1 MWVSGW
7 PAIHINPRA
16 PCCYDKSVKAGFFIA
31 VLAASAALAQE
42 RATDE
47 TATGAEG
54 GRETALQADAETAET
69 ASPAGA
75 GAGETA
81 TRPATRE
88 APVAPAG
95 PNEAPTA
102 FDPTE
107 EVSEDYS
114 IEFPVDI

>member
-7 PAIHINPRA
+7 PAIRINPRA
-16 PCCYDKSVKAGFFIA
+16 PCCYDKKVKAVFFIA

-42 RATDE
+42 RATDG
-47 TATGAEG
+47 TAGAEG
-54 GRETALQADAETAET
+54 GGETALQAGADAAN
-69 ASPAGA
+69 
-75 GAGETA
+75 TA
-81 TRPATRE
+81 TRPAARE
-88 APVAPAG
+88 APAG
-95 PNEAPTA
+95 SDEAPTA

>member
-1 MWVSGW
+1 M
-7 PAIHINPRA
+7 I
-16 PCCYDKSVKAGFFIA
+16 KSVKAGFFIA

-42 RATDE
+42 RATDG
-47 TATGAEG
+47 ATGSEG

-75 GAGETA
+75 GAANTA
-81 TRPATRE
+81 TRPTTRE
-88 APVAPAG
+88 APAG
-95 PNEAPTA
+95 PDEAPTA

>member
-7 PAIHINPRA
+7 LAIRINPRA
-16 PCCYDKSVKAGFFIA
+16 PCCYDKNVKVGFFIA

-42 RATDE
+42 RATAG
-47 TATGAEG
+47 ATGAEG
-54 GRETALQADAETAET
+54 GRGTALQADTETP
-69 ASPAGA
+69 SPAGA
-75 GAGETA
+75 SAAETA

-88 APVAPAG
+88 APATPAG
-95 PNEAPTA
+95 PDEAPTA

>member
-54 GRETALQADAETAET
+54 GRETALQADAETP
-69 ASPAGA
+69 SPAGA
-75 GAGETA
+75 GAANTA
-81 TRPATRE
+81 TRPAARE
-88 APVAPAG
+88 ASAG
-95 PNEAPTA
+95 TDEAPTA

>member
-1 MWVSGW
+1 M
-7 PAIHINPRA
+7 I
-16 PCCYDKSVKAGFFIA
+16 KSVKAGFFIA
-31 VLAASAALAQE
+31 VLAAGAALAQE
-42 RATDE
+42 RATDG
-47 TATGAEG
+47 AAGAEG

-69 ASPAGA
+69 PSPAGA
-75 GAGETA
+75 GARETA

-88 APVAPAG
+88 APAG
-95 PNEAPTA
+95 SDEAPTA

>member
-16 PCCYDKSVKAGFFIA
+16 PCCYDKSVKAVFFIA
-31 VLAASAALAQE
+31 VLATSAALAQE
-42 RATDE
+42 RATGV
-47 TATGAEG
+47 TARAEE
-54 GRETALQADAETAET
+54 GRETALQADAETAN
-69 ASPAGA
+69 PAGA
-75 GAGETA
+75 GAAETS
-81 TRPATRE
+81 TRPAERE
-88 APVAPAG
+88 APAAPD
-95 PNEAPTA
+95 EAPTA

>member
-7 PAIHINPRA
+7 PAIRINPRA
-16 PCCYDKSVKAGFFIA
+16 PCCYDKKVKAVFFIA

-42 RATDE
+42 RATDG
-47 TATGAEG
+47 TAGAEG
-54 GRETALQADAETAET
+54 GGETALQA
-69 ASPAGA
+69 GA
-75 GAGETA
+75 GAAETA

-88 APVAPAG
+88 APAGLAG
-95 PNEAPTA
+95 PDEAPTA

>member
-1 MWVSGW
+1 MSVSGW
-7 PAIHINPRA
+7 PAIRINPRA
-16 PCCYDKSVKAGFFIA
+16 PCCYDNSVKAVFFIA
-31 VLAASAALAQE
+31 VLAASAAAAQE
-42 RATDE
+42 RATGGVGVAGSE
-47 TATGAEG
+47 E

-75 GAGETA
+75 GETA
-81 TRPATRE
+81 ANRGGRE
-88 APVAPAG
+88 APAAPD
-95 PNEAPTA
+95 EAPTI

>member
-1 MWVSGW
+1 MLL
-7 PAIHINPRA
+7 
-16 PCCYDKSVKAGFFIA
+16 YDKGVKAGFFIA

-42 RATDE
+42 RATAG
-47 TATGAEG
+47 ATGAEG
-54 GRETALQADAETAET
+54 GRETALQADVETTET

-75 GAGETA
+75 DAANTA
-81 TRPATRE
+81 TRPAARE
-88 APVAPAG
+88 APAG
-95 PNEAPTA
+95 SDEAPTA

>member
-54 GRETALQADAETAET
+54 GRETALQADAETP
-69 ASPAGA
+69 SPAGA
-75 GAGETA
+75 AAANTA
-81 TRPATRE
+81 TRPAARE
-88 APVAPAG
+88 APAG
-95 PNEAPTA
+95 PDEAPTA

>member
-7 PAIHINPRA
+7 PAIRINPRA
-16 PCCYDKSVKAGFFIA
+16 PCCYDKNVKAVFFIA

-42 RATDE
+42 RATAG
-47 TATGAEG
+47 ATGAEG
-54 GRETALQADAETAET
+54 GRETALQADAETPET
-69 ASPAGA
+69 PSPAGA
-75 GAGETA
+75 GAANTA
-81 TRPATRE
+81 TRPAARE
-88 APVAPAG
+88 APAG
-95 PNEAPTA
+95 PDEAPTA

>member
-7 PAIHINPRA
+7 PAIRINPRA

-42 RATDE
+42 RATVE
-47 TATGAEG
+47 TAGAEG
-54 GRETALQADAETAET
+54 GRETALQADAETA
-69 ASPAGA
+69 SPAGA
-75 GAGETA
+75 GAAETA

-88 APVAPAG
+88 APAG
-95 PNEAPTA
+95 PDEAPTA

>member
-7 PAIHINPRA
+7 PAIRINPRA
-16 PCCYDKSVKAGFFIA
+16 PCCYDKSVRAVFFIA

-42 RATDE
+42 RATAG
-47 TATGAEG
+47 ATGAEG
-54 GRETALQADAETAET
+54 GRETALQAGAQTAET
-69 ASPAGA
+69 PSPAGA
-75 GAGETA
+75 GAAETA

-88 APVAPAG
+88 APAGLAG
-95 PNEAPTA
+95 PDEAPTA

>member
-1 MWVSGW
+1 MIKG
-7 PAIHINPRA
+7 
-16 PCCYDKSVKAGFFIA
+16 VKAVFFIA
-31 VLAASAALAQE
+31 VLAASAAVAQE
-42 RATDE
+42 RATDG
-47 TATGAEG
+47 TAGSEG

-69 ASPAGA
+69 AIPAGA

-81 TRPATRE
+81 TRPAARE
-88 APVAPAG
+88 APAG
-95 PNEAPTA
+95 PDEAPTA